1 MRLSFN
7 IDLPDRDLR
16 VGVANLRGRS
26 MVGYEGRQ
34 YKRFF
39 PLIMCL
45 ETLVR
50 INEWHLNRWAMEGK
64 FVPGLYES
72 GVYYQMEPLGEE
84 EWLDIPT
91 LYKQGF
97 GDCEDLAAARCAELR
112 CVGIPAV
119 CAIRTKEVQHPK
131 GPITMVHVLVLHPS
145 GLVEDPSK
153 ALGMKGE
160 Y

>member
-1 MRLSFN
+1 MRLCFN
-7 IDLPDRDLR
+7 IDLPDKDLR
-16 VGVANLRGRS
+16 VGVADLSGRS
-26 MVGYEGRQ
+26 LVGYEGREF
-34 YKRFF
+34 KRFF

-50 INEWHLNRWAMEGK
+50 INEWQLNRLAMEGK
-64 FVPGLYES
+64 FLPPLYQS
-72 GVYYQMEPLGEE
+72 GVFYQAEPLGEE

-112 CVGIPAV
+112 CMGIPAV
-119 CAIRTKEVQHPK
+119 CAIRHKTIKHPS
-131 GPITMVHVLVLHPS
+131 GPITMVHVLVLHPNGS
-145 GLVEDPSK
+145 IEDPSK